1 MHRPRS
7 HVYLRRFGPL
17 AALVALGLA
26 TAALAAP
33 DDDEEIEF
41 DALHVEGAFAPA
53 PAAMPAEFGATP
65 GGAQDISFARDRIA
79 AGEVPHPE
87 TFTPE
92 GLFSEH
98 DLPLPAAPC
107 RQTLCV
113 TGMATAADLI
123 AQPDVRM
130 MAQLGFASGL
140 DPETWRRAPL
150 NLITVIDKSGSMS
163 GHPLDT
169 VKASLHRLVEQLG
182 PADRLAIVLYGD
194 RAHVHLGSTPIADKA
209 ALHAAI
215 DAIQSAGS
223 TAMEHGLK
231 VGYRLARE
239 TAAGFEGTTR
249 LMLFTDERPN
259 VGATHAEG
267 FMGLARAGSA
277 DGIGL
282 TTIGVGT
289 HFGAQLATAISS
301 VRGGNLFFFPDA
313 GKMQA
318 VFRDELDTMVTELAY
333 DLELTVHPT
342 RGWQIAGLYGLPGD
356 LVKHTDDG
364 GLQLT
369 VETIFLS
376 KKKGAIF
383 VAFAPADDL
392 PPAHGAPG
400 IAKLRYVERGGARR
414 TDAVQFDLVDGDLPL
429 GLARGVMLVDEA
441 TALKKAT
448 GLHLQQ
454 NDQEGAFRIVRALR
468 QRMEV
473 AAVPGLEAELK
484 LVSDLDRTL
493 TRLSGHQGEGT
504 AKVDRDPVTGL
515 PR

>member
-1 MHRPRS
+1 MHHRRT
-7 HVYLRRFGPL
+7 LRRLGSL
-17 AALVALGLA
+17 TALVALTVA
-26 TAALAAP
+26 TAASASP
-33 DDDEEIEF
+33 DDDDEVEFLF
-41 DALHVEGAFAPA
+41 DAAPVEAFAPA
-53 PAAMPAEFGATP
+53 RMAMPAEMGATP

-92 GLFSEH
+92 GLFSEY

-113 TGMATAADLI
+113 TGLSTAADLI
-123 AQPDVRM
+123 VQPEVRM
-130 MAQLGFASGL
+130 VAQLGFASGL
-140 DPETWRRAPL
+140 DPKTWRRAPL
-150 NLITVIDKSGSMS
+150 NLVTVIDKSGSMS
-163 GHPLDT
+163 GQPLDT

-182 PADRLAIVLYGD
+182 PADRLSIVLYGD
-194 RAHVHLGSTPIADKA
+194 RAHVHLAPSPLEDKA
-209 ALHAAI
+209 ALHRSI

-231 VGYRLARE
+231 VGYQLARE
-239 TAAGFEGTTR
+239 TAARFEGTTR
-249 LMLFTDERPN
+249 VMLFTDERPN

-267 FMGLARAGSA
+267 FMGMARVASA

-313 GKMQA
+313 GKMEQ
-318 VFRDELDTMVTELAY
+318 VFAEEFDTMVTELAY
-333 DLELTVHPT
+333 DLELTVYPT
-342 RGWQIAGLYGLPGD
+342 KGWQIAGLYGLPGD

-364 GLQLT
+364 GLRLT

-376 KKKGAIF
+376 RKKGAIF
-383 VAFAPADDL
+383 VAFEPAGDL

-400 IAKLRYVERGGARR
+400 TARLRYLERGGAQR
-414 TDAVQFDLVDGDLPL
+414 TDGVRFDLVDGDLPI
-429 GLARGVMLVDEA
+429 GLARGIMLVDEA

-454 NDQEGAFRIVRALR
+454 NDQEAAYRIVRALR
-468 QRMEV
+468 QRFEV
-473 AAVPGLEAELK
+473 AAVPGLESELK
-484 LVSDLDRTL
+484 LIADLDRTL

-504 AKVDRDPVTGL
+504 AKVARDPVNGM